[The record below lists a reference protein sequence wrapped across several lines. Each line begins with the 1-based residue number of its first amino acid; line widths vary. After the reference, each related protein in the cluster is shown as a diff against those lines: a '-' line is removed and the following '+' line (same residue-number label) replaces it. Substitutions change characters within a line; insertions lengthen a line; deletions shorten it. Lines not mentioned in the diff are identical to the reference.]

1 MKNLKDRINQ
11 HPKDSVAIRYL
22 ESDNERII
30 TYGEFKDDIERFWI
44 LMDKCNMGDSKIAIV
59 GLNSY
64 SWLIAYYSI
73 VVSGSVAIPLDVKN
87 AKFDYND
94 IKNEFDYIFLD
105 TNLIEESLL
114 EQDFHN
120 RYFYLD
126 NLVDML
132 HNYSTKYAVK
142 KEINNANT
150 STILFTS
157 GTTGKRKGVMISN
170 DIRTLTSNSTLQA
183 VNQTTAIVSSKTTFY
198 LMLPLHAGYTLFNVE
213 MIFNVGGT
221 VIISKGPRYYE
232 MELNI
237 FKPSLIATVPL
248 EMEYFWHKYTKN
260 PSYFGNILP
269 VLWSSGAALSP
280 EIAKNF
286 CQKGF
291 TVLTV
296 YGSSEGSLISLN
308 ILKGADSKFD
318 SVGKPI
324 PGINIVILSNEIAIK
339 GDSLCLGYVNAES
352 PINEDGWFLTGDMGY
367 MDNDGYLFING
378 RKKNVIIF
386 SNGFNIYPETI
397 EEIIL
402 TASNS
407 IDEIVIQA
415 NMQNE
420 TLNAE
425 LYGYKIDQDDVKHS
439 IENYNKSAPEYKR
452 ITSWKIRNTPFSRNS
467 LNKIIRN

>member
-170 DIRTLTSNSTLQA
+170 DIRTLTSNSTL
-183 VNQTTAIVSSKTTFY
+183 VSK
-198 LMLPLHAGYTLFNVE
+198 
-213 MIFNVGGT
+213 
-221 VIISKGPRYYE
+221 
-232 MELNI
+232 
-237 FKPSLIATVPL
+237 
-248 EMEYFWHKYTKN
+248 
-260 PSYFGNILP
+260 
-269 VLWSSGAALSP
+269 
-280 EIAKNF
+280 
-286 CQKGF
+286 
-291 TVLTV
+291 
-296 YGSSEGSLISLN
+296 
-308 ILKGADSKFD
+308 
-318 SVGKPI
+318 
-324 PGINIVILSNEIAIK
+324 
-339 GDSLCLGYVNAES
+339 
-352 PINEDGWFLTGDMGY
+352 
-367 MDNDGYLFING
+367 
-378 RKKNVIIF
+378 
-386 SNGFNIYPETI
+386 
-397 EEIIL
+397 
-402 TASNS
+402 
-407 IDEIVIQA
+407 
-415 NMQNE
+415 
-420 TLNAE
+420 
-425 LYGYKIDQDDVKHS
+425 
-439 IENYNKSAPEYKR
+439 
-452 ITSWKIRNTPFSRNS
+452 
-467 LNKIIRN
+467 